1 VDAFDLSRYQ
11 YDLPDELIARYP
23 APERDGSRLL
33 LQDGAAG
40 TAHHRFADLPDLL
53 PAGALLVLNDA
64 RVVRAR
70 VFCRKP
76 SGGRVELFYVGPAG
90 DGTVRCLVRASRR
103 PREGATLTTLRGDL
117 PVHLVTDEGG
127 GRFRV
132 QVPGGDAGVHAFL
145 EAAGDIPL
153 PPYLRRDSEALD
165 AERYQTVYAANPG
178 AVAAPTAGLHFTPA
192 LLAALGAR
200 GFETASL
207 TLHVGPGTFRP
218 IETDDVRQ
226 HPMEGERYELPE
238 ATVAAILRAKAAG
251 RPVVAIGTTTVRV
264 LESVARDHGRLVPGL
279 GVAEGFILPGHRFQV
294 VEHLVTNFHLPG
306 STLLLLVS
314 ALAGRER
321 VLAAY
326 REAVALGYRFYS
338 YGDAM
343 LLRGPFGG

>member
-1 VDAFDLSRYQ
+1 MDAFDLSRYQ

-33 LQDGAAG
+33 LLDGAAG
-40 TAHHRFADLPDLL
+40 TARRRFADLPDLL
-53 PAGALLVLNDA
+53 PTGALLVMNDA

-70 VFCRKP
+70 VFCSKP

-90 DGTVRCLVRASRR
+90 DGTARCLVRASRR
-103 PREGATLTTLRGDL
+103 PREGTTLTTLRGGL
-117 PVHLVTDEGG
+117 PVHLVADEGG

-132 QVPGGDAGVHAFL
+132 RVPGGDAGMFDFL
-145 EAAGDIPL
+145 DAAGEIPL
-153 PPYLRRDSEALD
+153 PPYLRRESEPLD

-192 LLAALGAR
+192 LLAALDAR
-200 GFETASL
+200 GFKTASL

-218 IETDDVRQ
+218 IETTDVRQ

-238 ATVAAILRAKAAG
+238 ATVVAIEAAQAAG
-251 RPVVAIGTTTVRV
+251 RPIVAVGTTTVRV
-264 LESVARDHGRLVPGL
+264 LESVARDHGRLVPGP
-279 GVAEGFILPGHRFQV
+279 GVAEGFILPGHRFRV

-321 VLAAY
+321 ILAAY
-326 REAVALGYRFYS
+326 REAVEAGYRFYS

-343 LLRGPFGG
+343 LLRGPFSA